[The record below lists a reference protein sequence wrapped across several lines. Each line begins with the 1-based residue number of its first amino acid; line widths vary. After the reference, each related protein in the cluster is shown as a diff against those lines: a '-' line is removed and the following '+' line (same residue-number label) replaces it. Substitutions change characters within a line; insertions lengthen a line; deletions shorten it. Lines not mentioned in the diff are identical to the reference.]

1 MLAGMSRSIDRTVDA
16 RPAFPPI
23 VMLLAFAKLGIELAY
38 AGAYGYSRDEL
49 YFLACARRLG
59 WGYVDRPPLAV
70 AVLAA
75 ARFVGGESL
84 LAIRVV
90 PAAVGAL
97 VIGLTAVLAKTFGG
111 SVRAQGLAALCVL
124 VAPEYMASSHVYS
137 SHGLDILFWTF
148 AVLFAARALSADPGR
163 ERLSWILLGGAL
175 GLGLENQLGI
185 AAFGAG
191 LVLGIATTP
200 SRAWQK
206 TPWPWV
212 AAMLA
217 IVLAS
222 PYALWEKTH
231 GWPTP
236 EWFRD
241 ATEKIPSISAGEL
254 FREVAYSMMP
264 LSAPLGLLGLGA
276 LVLGR
281 RFVTWRALGVA
292 LVFVFLLLMLR
303 GKARA
308 GDFSPAYP
316 PLFAAGAVFAEEWL
330 EARSWAFPACA
341 ALVLLAG
348 LALLPFSVPVLP
360 ASSYLG
366 YAKRL
371 GQESQPEEKR
381 ELGPL
386 PQRYADMF
394 GWKEMTRNVAVVYES
409 LTEEDRR
416 DAAILASNS
425 GEAGAIETFGPE
437 MGLPTPIS
445 GHDSY
450 WFWGH
455 AGASGR
461 VVLTVGGAPDLWRAR
476 CENVEVAAV
485 FANSR
490 VMPSEDH
497 LRICICRRTKVPL
510 EALWAELRHYG

>member
-1 MLAGMSRSIDRTVDA
+1 
-16 RPAFPPI
+16 
-23 VMLLAFAKLGIELAY
+23 MLLACAKLAIELPY
-38 AGAYGYSRDEL
+38 AGAYGYFRDEL

-75 ARFVGGESL
+75 ARFLGGESL

-111 SVRAQGLAALCVL
+111 NVRAQGLAALCVL
-124 VAPEYMASSHVYS
+124 VAPEYLASSHVYS
-137 SHGLDILFWTF
+137 SYSLDVLFWTF
-148 AVLFAARALSADPGR
+148 AALFAARALSADRGR
-163 ERLSWILLGGAL
+163 ERLPWILLGGAL
-175 GLGLENQLGI
+175 GLGLENKLGI

-191 LVLGIATTP
+191 LFVGIASTP
-200 SRAWQK
+200 SRAWLK

-212 AAMLA
+212 AAVLSV
-217 IVLAS
+217 VLAS
-222 PYALWEKTH
+222 PYALWEKMH

-236 EWFRD
+236 EWFRET
-241 ATEKIPSISAGEL
+241 TERMPSISAGEL
-254 FREVAYSMMP
+254 FREVAYGMMP

-276 LVLGR
+276 LVLSR
-281 RFVTWRALGVA
+281 RFVVWRALGVA
-292 LVFVFLLLMLR
+292 LVFVFLLLIIQ
-303 GKARA
+303 GKARG

-330 EARSWAFPACA
+330 EGRSWAFPACA
-341 ALVLLAG
+341 ALLLLAG
-348 LALLPFSVPVLP
+348 AALLPFSVPVLP
-360 ASSYLG
+360 VASYLR
-366 YAKRL
+366 YATRL
-371 GQESQPEEKR
+371 GQESQSQDQR
-381 ELGPL
+381 EIGPL

-409 LTEEDRR
+409 LTEEERR
-416 DAAILASNS
+416 DAVIFASNS
-425 GEAGAIETFGPE
+425 GEAGAIETFGPQL
-437 MGLPTPIS
+437 GLPTPIS

-450 WFWGH
+450 WFWGPL
-455 AGASGR
+455 GASGR
-461 VVLTVGGAPDLWRAR
+461 VVLTVGGGPDLWRAR
-476 CENVEVAAV
+476 CETVEVAAV

-497 LRICICRRTKVPL
+497 LRICICRRTKLPL